1 VDARILSSNQEL
13 DDLYARL
20 KLTPCPHC
28 KRVGALIKHGFLRGY
43 DTNHQLNK
51 AIRAARVFCSNRN
64 RRVGCGRTFSIW
76 MADKVKRL
84 FLGADSLWEFLTQA
98 VANNNKLAAFRRLH
112 SGLSDSAPYRI
123 WKRFSLAQPAIRTAL
138 TRICEPARI
147 ESHRPAQLTLAHLQ
161 EAFEKHALSPI
172 AAFAVNFQKF
182 LI

>member
-1 VDARILSSNQEL
+1 MDARILSSNQEL

-28 KRVGALIKHGFLRGY
+28 KRVGTLIKHGFLRGY

-64 RRVGCGRTFSIW
+64 RMVGCGRTFSIW

-84 FLGADSLWEFLTQA
+84 FLCADSLWEFLTQA
-98 VANNNKLAAFRRLH
+98 VTNNKMAAFRSLH

-138 TRICEPARI
+138 ARICEPPHI
-147 ESHRPAQLTLAHLQ
+147 ESHSAAQLTLAHLQ
-161 EAFEKHALSPI
+161 KAFEQQALSPI
-172 AAFAVNFQKF
+172 TAFAVTFQKF
-182 LI
+182 FI